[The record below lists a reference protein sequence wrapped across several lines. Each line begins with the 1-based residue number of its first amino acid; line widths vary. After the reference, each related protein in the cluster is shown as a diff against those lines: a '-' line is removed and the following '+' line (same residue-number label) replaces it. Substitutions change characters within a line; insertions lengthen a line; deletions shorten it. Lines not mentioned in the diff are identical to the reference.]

1 MVSVKGD
8 TATINGSFSRITSKI
23 SEPEIEDI
31 SEIFDSNDETP
42 AEYSIKTVSFDLYID
57 EVGDDDGDG
66 VHVPEKITP
75 SEGWL
80 SIQDEDGDADN
91 WSAGFGQGD
100 DDDSDESQGKGGS
113 RALIFVAVGVAL
125 IALIAVAAYAYL
137 T

>member
-8 TATINGSFSRITSKI
+8 TATINGSFSQIVSKI
-23 SEPEIEDI
+23 SEPELEDI

-42 AEYSIKTVSFDLYID
+42 AEDNIETVSFDLDID
-57 EVGDDDGDG
+57 EVGGDCL
-66 VHVPEKITP
+66 HVPEKITP

-91 WSAGFGQGD
+91 WSAGFGQD
-100 DDDSDESQGKGGS
+100 ADDSDESQAKGIS
-113 RALIFVAVGVAL
+113 KALIFAVFGVSL
-125 IALIAVAAYAYL
+125 IVLIVVAAYAYL

>member
-8 TATINGSFSRITSKI
+8 TATINGSFSQIVSKI
-23 SEPEIEDI
+23 SEPELEDI

-42 AEYSIKTVSFDLYID
+42 AEDSIETVSFDLDID
-57 EVGDDDGDG
+57 EVNGDG

-91 WSAGFGQGD
+91 WSAGFGQD
-100 DDDSDESQGKGGS
+100 ADDSDESQSKGS
-113 RALIFVAVGVAL
+113 SKALIFAVFGVPLIVL
-125 IALIAVAAYAYL
+125 IAIAAYAYL

>member
-8 TATINGSFSRITSKI
+8 IATINGSFSQIVSKI
-23 SEPEIEDI
+23 SEPELEDI

-42 AEYSIKTVSFDLYID
+42 AEDSIETVSFDLDID
-57 EVGDDDGDG
+57 EVNDDG

-91 WSAGFGQGD
+91 WSAGFGQD
-100 DDDSDESQGKGGS
+100 ADDSDESHSKGSS
-113 RALIFVAVGVAL
+113 RALIFTVFGVSLIVL
-125 IALIAVAAYAYL
+125 IAIAAYAYL

>member
-8 TATINGSFSRITSKI
+8 TATINGSFSQIVSKI
-23 SEPEIEDI
+23 GEPELEDI

-42 AEYSIKTVSFDLYID
+42 AEDSIEKVSFDLDID
-57 EVGDDDGDG
+57 EVDGDT
-66 VHVPEKITP
+66 VSVPEKITP

-91 WSAGFGQGD
+91 WSAGFGQD
-100 DDDSDESQGKGGS
+100 ADDSDKSQDKGGS
-113 RALIFVAVGVAL
+113 KTLVFAAIGVSLIV
-125 IALIAVAAYAYL
+125 LIAVAAYAYL

>member
-1 MVSVKGD
+1 MVGVKGD

-42 AEYSIKTVSFDLYID
+42 ADGSIETVSFDLDID
-57 EVGDDDGDG
+57 EVNDDGDG
-66 VHVPEKITP
+66 MHVPEKITP

-91 WSAGFGQGD
+91 WSAGFGQD
-100 DDDSDESQGKGGS
+100 ADDSDESQAKGS
-113 RALIFVAVGVAL
+113 SKALIFAIFGVSL
-125 IALIAVAAYAYL
+125 IVLIVVAAYAYL

>member
-31 SEIFDSNDETP
+31 SEIFNSNDETP
-42 AEYSIKTVSFDLYID
+42 ADGSIETVSFDLDID
-57 EVGDDDGDG
+57 EVNDEGDG
-66 VHVPEKITP
+66 LHVPEKITP

-91 WSAGFGQGD
+91 WSAGFGQD
-100 DDDSDESQGKGGS
+100 ADDSDESQAKCS
-113 RALIFVAVGVAL
+113 SKALIFAVFGVSL
-125 IALIAVAAYAYL
+125 ITLIAVAAYMLL

>member
-8 TATINGSFSRITSKI
+8 TATINGSFSQIVSKI
-23 SEPEIEDI
+23 SEPELEDI

-42 AEYSIKTVSFDLYID
+42 AEDNIETVSFDLDID

-66 VHVPEKITP
+66 LHVPEKITP

-80 SIQDEDGDADN
+80 SIQDEEGDADN
-91 WSAGFGQGD
+91 WSAGFGQDAD
-100 DDDSDESQGKGGS
+100 DGDESQSKGS
-113 RALIFVAVGVAL
+113 SKALIFTVFGVSLIVL
-125 IALIAVAAYAYL
+125 IAIAAYAYL

>member
-31 SEIFDSNDETP
+31 SEIFDSNDETH
-42 AEYSIKTVSFDLYID
+42 ADGSIETVSFDLDID
-57 EVGDDDGDG
+57 EVNDDGDG
-66 VHVPEKITP
+66 LHVPEKITP

-91 WSAGFGQGD
+91 WSAGFGQD
-100 DDDSDESQGKGGS
+100 ADDSDESQAKGIS
-113 RALIFVAVGVAL
+113 KALIFAVFGVSLIVL
-125 IALIAVAAYAYL
+125 IAIAAYAYL

>member
-8 TATINGSFSRITSKI
+8 MATINGSFSRITSKI

-42 AEYSIKTVSFDLYID
+42 AEDSIETVSFDLDID
-57 EVGDDDGDG
+57 EVGDEGDDL
-66 VHVPEKITP
+66 HVPEKITP

-91 WSAGFGQGD
+91 WSAGFGQD
-100 DDDSDESQGKGGS
+100 ADDSDESQAKGGS
-113 RALIFVAVGVAL
+113 KALIFAVLGVSL

>member
-8 TATINGSFSRITSKI
+8 MATINGSFSRITSKI
-23 SEPEIEDI
+23 SEPEVEDI

-42 AEYSIKTVSFDLYID
+42 ADGSIETVSFDLDID
-57 EVGDDDGDG
+57 EVNDDGDG
-66 VHVPEKITP
+66 LHVPEKITP

-91 WSAGFGQGD
+91 WSAGFGQD
-100 DDDSDESQGKGGS
+100 ADDSDESQAKGIS
-113 RALIFVAVGVAL
+113 KALIFAVFGVSL
-125 IALIAVAAYAYL
+125 IVLIVVAAYAYL

>member
-8 TATINGSFSRITSKI
+8 TATINGSFSQIVSKI
-23 SEPEIEDI
+23 SEPDIEDI

-42 AEYSIKTVSFDLYID
+42 AEDNIETVSFDLDID
-57 EVGDDDGDG
+57 EVNDDGDG

-91 WSAGFGQGD
+91 WSAGFGQD
-100 DDDSDESQGKGGS
+100 TDDSEKSQDKGGS
-113 RALIFVAVGVAL
+113 KALIFAVLGVSL
-125 IALIAVAAYAYL
+125 IALIAVAAYVLL

>member
-8 TATINGSFSRITSKI
+8 TATINGSFSQITSKI

-42 AEYSIKTVSFDLYID
+42 AEGSIETVSFDLDID
-57 EVGDDDGDG
+57 EVNGDG

-91 WSAGFGQGD
+91 WSAGFGQD
-100 DDDSDESQGKGGS
+100 ADDSDESQAKGS
-113 RALIFVAVGVAL
+113 SKALIFAVFGVSL
-125 IALIAVAAYAYL
+125 IVLIVVAAYAYL

>member
-8 TATINGSFSRITSKI
+8 TATINGSFSQIVSKI
-23 SEPEIEDI
+23 SEPELEDI

-42 AEYSIKTVSFDLYID
+42 ADGSIETVSFDLDID
-57 EVGDDDGDG
+57 EVNGDG

-91 WSAGFGQGD
+91 WSAGFGQD
-100 DDDSDESQGKGGS
+100 ADDSDESQSKGS
-113 RALIFVAVGVAL
+113 SKALIFTVFGVSLIVL
-125 IALIAVAAYAYL
+125 IAIAAYAYL

>member
-42 AEYSIKTVSFDLYID
+42 AEGSIETVSFDLDID
-57 EVGDDDGDG
+57 EVGDEGDG
-66 VHVPEKITP
+66 LHVPEKITP

-80 SIQDEDGDADN
+80 SIQDEGGDTDN
-91 WSAGFGQGD
+91 WSAGFGQD
-100 DDDSDESQGKGGS
+100 ADDSDESRAKGS
-113 RALIFVAVGVAL
+113 SKALIFAVFGVPLIVL
-125 IALIAVAAYAYL
+125 IAIAAYAYL

>member
-8 TATINGSFSRITSKI
+8 TATINGSFSQIVSKI
-23 SEPEIEDI
+23 SEPELEDI

-42 AEYSIKTVSFDLYID
+42 AEDSIETVSFDLDID
-57 EVGDDDGDG
+57 EVNDDDG

-91 WSAGFGQGD
+91 WSAGFGQD
-100 DDDSDESQGKGGS
+100 ADDSDESHSKGSS
-113 RALIFVAVGVAL
+113 RALIFTVFGVSLIVL
-125 IALIAVAAYAYL
+125 IAIAAYAYL

>member
-8 TATINGSFSRITSKI
+8 TATINGSFSQIVSKI
-23 SEPEIEDI
+23 SAPEIEDI

-42 AEYSIKTVSFDLYID
+42 AEDSIETVSFDLDID
-57 EVGDDDGDG
+57 EVGDDGDG
-66 VHVPEKITP
+66 LHVPEKITP

-91 WSAGFGQGD
+91 WSAGFGQD
-100 DDDSDESQGKGGS
+100 ADDSDESQSKGS
-113 RALIFVAVGVAL
+113 SKALIFAVFGVPLIVL
-125 IALIAVAAYAYL
+125 IAIAAYAYL

>member
-42 AEYSIKTVSFDLYID
+42 AEDSIETVSFDLDID
-57 EVGDDDGDG
+57 EVNGDG

-91 WSAGFGQGD
+91 WSAGFGQD
-100 DDDSDESQGKGGS
+100 ADDSDESQAKGS
-113 RALIFVAVGVAL
+113 SKALIFAVFGVSL
-125 IALIAVAAYAYL
+125 IVLIVVAAYAYL

>member
-8 TATINGSFSRITSKI
+8 TATVNGSFFQIVYKI
-23 SEPEIEDI
+23 SEPELEDI

-42 AEYSIKTVSFDLYID
+42 AEDIIETVSFDLDID
-57 EVGDDDGDG
+57 EVNGDG

-91 WSAGFGQGD
+91 WSAGFGQD
-100 DDDSDESQGKGGS
+100 ADDSDESQSKGS
-113 RALIFVAVGVAL
+113 SKALIFTVFGVSL
-125 IALIAVAAYAYL
+125 IVLIVVAAYAYL

>member
-8 TATINGSFSRITSKI
+8 TATINGSFFQITSKI

-42 AEYSIKTVSFDLYID
+42 ADGSIETVSFDLDID
-57 EVGDDDGDG
+57 EVNDDGDG
-66 VHVPEKITP
+66 LHVPEKITP

-91 WSAGFGQGD
+91 WSAGFGQDAD
-100 DDDSDESQGKGGS
+100 DDGESQDKGRS
-113 RALIFVAVGVAL
+113 KALIFAALGVSL
-125 IALIAVAAYAYL
+125 ITLIAVAAYMLL

>member
-8 TATINGSFSRITSKI
+8 TDTINGSFSQITSKI

-42 AEYSIKTVSFDLYID
+42 AEGSIETVSFDLDID
-57 EVGDDDGDG
+57 EVGDEGDG
-66 VHVPEKITP
+66 LHVPEKITP

-91 WSAGFGQGD
+91 WSAGFGQDAD
-100 DDDSDESQGKGGS
+100 DDGESQDKGRS
-113 RALIFVAVGVAL
+113 KALIFAALGVSL
-125 IALIAVAAYAYL
+125 ITLIAVAAYMLL

>member
-8 TATINGSFSRITSKI
+8 TATINGSFSQIVSKI
-23 SEPEIEDI
+23 SDPELEDI

-42 AEYSIKTVSFDLYID
+42 AEDNIETLSFDLDID
-57 EVGDDDGDG
+57 EVGGDDGDG
-66 VHVPEKITP
+66 LHVPEKITP

-91 WSAGFGQGD
+91 WSAGFGQD
-100 DDDSDESQGKGGS
+100 ADDSDESQAKGS
-113 RALIFVAVGVAL
+113 SKALIFAVFGVSLIVL
-125 IALIAVAAYAYL
+125 IAIAAYAYL

>member
-8 TATINGSFSRITSKI
+8 TATIKGPFSQIVSKI
-23 SEPEIEDI
+23 SEPKLEDI

-42 AEYSIKTVSFDLYID
+42 AEDSIETVSFDLDID
-57 EVGDDDGDG
+57 EMDGDS

-80 SIQDEDGDADN
+80 SIQDEEGDADN
-91 WSAGFGQGD
+91 WSAGFGQD
-100 DDDSDESQGKGGS
+100 ADDSDESQAKGIS
-113 RALIFVAVGVAL
+113 KALIFAVFGVSLIVL
-125 IALIAVAAYAYL
+125 IAIAAYAYL

>member
-8 TATINGSFSRITSKI
+8 TATINGSFSQIVSKI
-23 SEPEIEDI
+23 SEPELEDI

-42 AEYSIKTVSFDLYID
+42 AEDNIETVSFDLDID
-57 EVGDDDGDG
+57 EVGGDDGDG
-66 VHVPEKITP
+66 LHVPEKITP

-91 WSAGFGQGD
+91 WSAGFGQD
-100 DDDSDESQGKGGS
+100 ADDSDESQSKGGS
-113 RALIFVAVGVAL
+113 KALIFTVFGVSLIVL
-125 IALIAVAAYAYL
+125 IAIAAYAYL

>member
-8 TATINGSFSRITSKI
+8 MATINGSFSRITSKI

-42 AEYSIKTVSFDLYID
+42 ADGSIETVSFDLDID
-57 EVGDDDGDG
+57 EVNDDGDG
-66 VHVPEKITP
+66 LHVPEKITP

-91 WSAGFGQGD
+91 WSAGFGQD
-100 DDDSDESQGKGGS
+100 ADDSDESQAKGIS
-113 RALIFVAVGVAL
+113 EALIFAVFGVSL
-125 IALIAVAAYAYL
+125 IVLIVVAAYAYL

>member
-8 TATINGSFSRITSKI
+8 TATINGSFSQIVSKI
-23 SEPEIEDI
+23 SEPELEDI

-42 AEYSIKTVSFDLYID
+42 SEDSIETVSFDLDID
-57 EVGDDDGDG
+57 DVGDDGDS

-80 SIQDEDGDADN
+80 SIQDEEGDADN
-91 WSAGFGQGD
+91 WSAGFGQD
-100 DDDSDESQGKGGS
+100 ADDSDESQSKGS
-113 RALIFVAVGVAL
+113 SKALIFTVFGVSLIVL
-125 IALIAVAAYAYL
+125 IAIAAYAYL

>member
-8 TATINGSFSRITSKI
+8 TATINGSFSQIVSKI

-42 AEYSIKTVSFDLYID
+42 AEDSIETVSFDLDID
-57 EVGDDDGDG
+57 EVDGDS

-91 WSAGFGQGD
+91 WSAGFGQD
-100 DDDSDESQGKGGS
+100 ADDSDEDQSKGS
-113 RALIFVAVGVAL
+113 SKALIFAVFGVSLIVL
-125 IALIAVAAYAYL
+125 IAIAAYAYL

>member
-8 TATINGSFSRITSKI
+8 IATINGSFSQIVSKI
-23 SEPEIEDI
+23 SEPELEDI

-42 AEYSIKTVSFDLYID
+42 AEDSIETVSFDLDID
-57 EVGDDDGDG
+57 EVNDDDG

-91 WSAGFGQGD
+91 WSAGFGQD
-100 DDDSDESQGKGGS
+100 ADDSDESHSKGSS
-113 RALIFVAVGVAL
+113 RALIFTVFGVSLIVL
-125 IALIAVAAYAYL
+125 IAIAAYAYL